1 MAVTSM
7 NLKSPTFTGESYQ
20 ELLERRPRV
29 RRHDQTLDPDSVLQ
43 ETKLHQGESLK
54 IEWED
59 TTEQTWVET
68 YLSWKFWCYFY
79 IRLCIKS
86 LCSGGLLYALILI
99 GQIKNIL

>member
-1 MAVTSM
+1 M

-29 RRHDQTLDPDSVLQ
+29 WRQDQTLDPDSVLQ

-59 TTEQTWVET
+59 AGKTWVK
-68 YLSWKFWCYFY
+68 LWKHIYHG
-79 IRLCIKS
+79 S
-86 LCSGGLLYALILI
+86 SGGTFISDYISKVFVLEDYYMHLF
-99 GQIKNIL
+99 